1 MRPQTFGN
9 SVLKGENVEKALG
22 WTKDETDVDMGKGGR
37 TKTKNLYA
45 DQKRVSAS
53 ERKTEIQNF
62 LGTL

>member
-1 MRPQTFGN
+1 M
-9 SVLKGENVEKALG
+9 EKTLG

-37 TKTKNLYA
+37 TKTKNLCT
-45 DQKRVSAS
+45 DLTRVSAS